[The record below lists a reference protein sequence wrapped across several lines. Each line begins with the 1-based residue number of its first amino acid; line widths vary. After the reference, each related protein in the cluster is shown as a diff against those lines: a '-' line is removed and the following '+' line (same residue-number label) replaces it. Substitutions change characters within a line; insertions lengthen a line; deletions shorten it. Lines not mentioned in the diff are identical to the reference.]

1 MADLDDETAEIV
13 IVVHWTGGA
22 HTEHRLPR
30 RRRGQRNSTPAD
42 IVEAVRMLA
51 LAVKDAAIAGLLNRN
66 GLKTG
71 NGNRW
76 TRERVTSLRSS
87 YRIPVYCP
95 AKDGVEP
102 WLNLRHAAAVVG
114 VAPRTLRLAAERGE
128 IDALHPLGDG
138 PWLFKRTDL
147 EGPAAR
153 SLALR
158 ARGNPKHPAVSAAG
172 QQDLFPSMA

>member
-1 MADLDDETAEIV
+1 M
-13 IVVHWTGGA
+13 
-22 HTEHRLPR
+22 
-30 RRRGQRNSTPAD
+30 
-42 IVEAVRMLA
+42 
-51 LAVKDAAIAGLLNRN
+51 
-66 GLKTG
+66 
-71 NGNRW
+71 
-76 TRERVTSLRSS
+76 
-87 YRIPVYCP
+87 
-95 AKDGVEP
+95 
-102 WLNLRHAAAVVG
+102 VG

-172 QQDLFPSMA
+172 QQDLFPSMT